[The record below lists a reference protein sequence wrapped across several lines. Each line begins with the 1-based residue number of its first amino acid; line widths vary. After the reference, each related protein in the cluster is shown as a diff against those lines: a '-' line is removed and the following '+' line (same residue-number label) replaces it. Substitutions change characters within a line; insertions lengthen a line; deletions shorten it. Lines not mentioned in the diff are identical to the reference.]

1 MKVMSATINGAVD
14 MIRYTLILRKVK
26 KFGLHA
32 NVTMDTI
39 GAGQKKMSSFLL
51 LRNNMDVFDICTNCV
66 VTSLHSVSKILAL
79 KCKVVSDGF

>member
-51 LRNNMDVFDICTNCV
+51 LRNNMDVFDIQIV
-66 VTSLHSVSKILAL
+66 SSLLVTVIQKFWS
-79 KCKVVSDGF
+79 

>member
-51 LRNNMDVFDICTNCV
+51 LRNNMD
-66 VTSLHSVSKILAL
+66 AL
-79 KCKVVSDGF
+79 QV